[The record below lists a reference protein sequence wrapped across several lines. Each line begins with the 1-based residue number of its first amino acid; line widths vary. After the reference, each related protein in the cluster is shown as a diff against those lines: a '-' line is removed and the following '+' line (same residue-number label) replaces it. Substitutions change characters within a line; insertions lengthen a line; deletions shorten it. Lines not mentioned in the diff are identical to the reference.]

1 MSLIA
6 AFSFPGQ
13 SGQAGPLEV
22 VQFAAGAN
30 SAIWQTNGGWTGGP
44 AEFTTEAD
52 GVNYTAVAACNVLGG
67 DPCVFLTYPT
77 TVQYLEF
84 GSPGTDSDG
93 APAPPYAW
101 RPIVVAGD
109 GYALDLCAAQLPDG
123 SVQVFAVTQG
133 QPALQTC
140 WQANPGPPGFTPHEF
155 NNMTEFSP
163 TLTGLSN
170 GNFGVRA
177 VTLPDGR
184 LQLWALT
191 GTGAQQEIVTSHKET
206 TQSGSAWSAW
216 SPVASSGGTLQ
227 LLAGASG
234 TVANE
239 ILIFIIDPLS
249 GREIINNARIY
260 LFGITESGSLVMASF
275 TPNTTT
281 PSPSG
286 VVWTPVALPSGMP
299 AGAQVIDLAVIP
311 LTNGGIQVFILVN
324 TGARNSPTLLYTQYL
339 VLAHIGTREFLSYF
353 HWSDWINLPT

>member
-6 AFSFPGQ
+6 AFSFPGL

-52 GVNYTAVAACNVLGG
+52 GVNYTAVAACNVGGG

-77 TVQYLEF
+77 TVQCMSF
-84 GSPGTDSDG
+84 GSPGTDFG
-93 APAPPYAW
+93 AAPAPPDDW
-101 RPIVVAGD
+101 TPIVAAGM

-123 SVQVFAVTQG
+123 AVQVFAVMQG

-140 WQANPGPPGFTPHEF
+140 WQSNPGLPAFTPHEF

-177 VTLPDGR
+177 VTLPDGQ

-191 GTGAQQEIVTSHKET
+191 GTGAQQEIVTSHKDT
-206 TQSGSAWSAW
+206 THPGSAWSAW
-216 SPVASSGGTLQ
+216 STVASSGGTLQ
-227 LLAGASG
+227 MVAGALG

-239 ILIFIIDPLS
+239 ILLYIIDPPS
-249 GREIINNARIY
+249 GPRIINNQRIY
-260 LFGITESGSLVMASF
+260 LFGITESDGLVMASF
-275 TPNTTT
+275 TPNPNA

-286 VVWTPVALPSGMP
+286 VVWTPVALPSGLP

-324 TGARNSPTLLYTQYL
+324 TGARNNPTLLYTQYL
-339 VLAHIGTREFLSYF
+339 ELAHIGPSSSAQWL
-353 HWSDWINLPT
+353 